1 MAAGIR
7 LSRAGGLMIAS
18 HPFFLSQIDRLAA
31 LTVRSA
37 VPTISQYRE
46 LATADSLISCQQKQR
61 PQPFQPFSSRAVIRS
76 QWDSSLVG
84 TGRAATSRG
93 LCS

>member
-1 MAAGIR
+1 
-7 LSRAGGLMIAS
+7 MIAS

-61 PQPFQPFSSRAVIRS
+61 PQPFQPFSSRAVIQS
-76 QWDSSLVG
+76 QWVLSLVFRRWQRIPSG
-84 TGRAATSRG
+84 PQISHSTDGWHKGGST
-93 LCS
+93 